1 MALVAWL
8 KSSGQKRGITAVF
21 LRLSLRLEKMPYSPN
36 RSTSSCSLEVVL
48 RTRNDEDLDLEVVEI
63 EGKGRGVLAR
73 KNFTKGEPV
82 VEYKGKVVTVK
93 EGEKKMRKL
102 SPNVANIMISE
113 TFSGSRCSQ
122 SFCVD
127 ATTETG
133 RFGRLVNH
141 SYKSPNIQIKVATS

>member
-1 MALVAWL
+1 MPAE
-8 KSSGQKRGITAVF
+8 
-21 LRLSLRLEKMPYSPN
+21 LRSPVKIEVEKLEREERLEA
-36 RSTSSCSLEVVL
+36 VL

-73 KNFTKGEPV
+73 KRFTKGEPV

>member
-1 MALVAWL
+1 MPAE
-8 KSSGQKRGITAVF
+8 
-21 LRLSLRLEKMPYSPN
+21 LRSPVKIEVEKLEREERLEA
-36 RSTSSCSLEVVL
+36 VL

-73 KNFTKGEPV
+73 KRFTKGEPV
-82 VEYKGKVVTVK
+82 VEYKGKVVSVK
-93 EGEKKMRKL
+93 EGKKKMRKL

-122 SFCVD
+122 SFYVD

-141 SYKSPNIQIKVATS
+141 SYKSPNVQIKVATS

>member
-1 MALVAWL
+1 MPAE
-8 KSSGQKRGITAVF
+8 
-21 LRLSLRLEKMPYSPN
+21 LRSPVKIEVEKLEREERLEA
-36 RSTSSCSLEVVL
+36 VL

-73 KNFTKGEPV
+73 KRFTKGEPV

-141 SYKSPNIQIKVATS
+141 SYKSPNIKIKVATS

>member
-1 MALVAWL
+1 MPAE
-8 KSSGQKRGITAVF
+8 
-21 LRLSLRLEKMPYSPN
+21 LRSPVKIEVEKLEREERLEA
-36 RSTSSCSLEVVL
+36 VL

-63 EGKGRGVLAR
+63 EGKGKGVLAR
-73 KNFTKGEPV
+73 RRFTKGQPV
-82 VEYKGKVVTVK
+82 VEYKGQLMTVK

-102 SPNVANIMISE
+102 SPNVANIFISE
-113 TFSGSRCSQ
+113 TFLGSRCSQ

-141 SYKSPNIQIKVATS
+141 SYKSPNTQIKVATS

>member
-1 MALVAWL
+1 MPAE
-8 KSSGQKRGITAVF
+8 
-21 LRLSLRLEKMPYSPN
+21 LRSPVKIEVEKLEREERLEA
-36 RSTSSCSLEVVL
+36 VL

-82 VEYKGKVVTVK
+82 VEYKGQVVDDK
-93 EGEKKMRKL
+93 QGEKRMRKL
-102 SPNVANIMISE
+102 SQNVANIF
-113 TFSGSRCSQ
+113 FSKTYAGSRCSL

-127 ATTETG
+127 ATKETG

-141 SYKSPNIQIKVATS
+141 SYKSPNTQMKVATS

>member
-1 MALVAWL
+1 MPAE
-8 KSSGQKRGITAVF
+8 
-21 LRLSLRLEKMPYSPN
+21 LRSPVKIEMEKLERKEQ
-36 RSTSSCSLEVVL
+36 LEAVL

-73 KNFTKGEPV
+73 KRFTKGEPV

>member
-1 MALVAWL
+1 MPAE
-8 KSSGQKRGITAVF
+8 
-21 LRLSLRLEKMPYSPN
+21 LRSPVKIEVEKLEREERLEA
-36 RSTSSCSLEVVL
+36 VL

-73 KNFTKGEPV
+73 KRFTKGEPV

-133 RFGRLVNH
+133 RFGRLINH